1 MQKTNIINNLDKL
14 PVVLDLQTVALIF
27 NVTDA
32 TVKQWIYKGQLKG
45 SQIGRKWIFDKEYI
59 KSLTENK
66 AVI

>member
-1 MQKTNIINNLDKL
+1 MQKTNIINNWDKL

-27 NVTDA
+27 NVTDT

-59 KSLTENK
+59 KSLTESK
-66 AVI
+66 AVM